1 MRVQEQEFTMKVT
14 RVVCAL
20 ALSLTGGVGVATSAW
35 AAPSST
41 LTYNLAGCTGPS
53 GTPTAFDATKQP
65 GGAAALHL
73 TDGSAI
79 FVLMMAY
86 NTDTNAVLF
95 STPGFQNNGLPTV
108 TCHLTQPTTGAH
120 LVVTGLITPVE

>member
-1 MRVQEQEFTMKVT
+1 MKVT

-41 LTYNLAGCTGPS
+41 LTYNLTGCTGPL

-79 FVLMMAY
+79 FVLMGAV
-86 NTDTNAVLF
+86 DTITRVTLF
-95 STPGFQNNGLPTV
+95 STPGFQNHFPLPV
-108 TCHLTQPTTGAH
+108 TCYLTRPTGDT
-120 LVVTGLITPVE
+120 LFVTGLITPVE